1 MEILSKLY
9 IVLLA
14 VNMMFAISIIFLE
27 RRNVAAT
34 WSWLMVLVFFPIAG
48 FFLYIF
54 LGQNL
59 RKRKIY
65 RIKRQEIALITSQVE
80 HQAQR
85 LAKSELRCHDQ
96 SVHQYENLIYM
107 QLTTNYSLL
116 SADNEVEI
124 FTNGDEKFARL
135 LADIEAATDH
145 IHMLYYIVRDD
156 ELGRRVL
163 AALSRKAKEGVSIRF
178 LYDDFGSTPLSRQFF
193 TELRAAGGK
202 VFPFFPSKIPYLN
215 PRINYRNHRKIV
227 VIDGRAGYVG
237 GLNIGNE
244 YIGLDPYL
252 GYWRDT
258 HLRLSGGAL
267 FNLQGQFLMDWNL
280 ATGEGVSYGERYFPK
295 AEGKGKTAVQIV
307 TSGPNSKWHHI
318 RDGYVKMI
326 HSAKESVLLQSPYF
340 IPDDSLLNAMKIAAL
355 SGIDVRLMLPR
366 KADHKL
372 IRWASHSYVGEL
384 LEAGI
389 KCYFYEKGFLHAKTI
404 VVDGKIATVGTA
416 NLDIRSF
423 KLNFE
428 VNAFLYDT
436 QTSRRLAEIFHDDL
450 KDCSEE
456 TLAEYVRRSRFAR
469 FKESIAR
476 LISPIL

>member
-9 IVLLA
+9 IVLLV
-14 VNMMFAISIIFLE
+14 VNIMFALSIIFLE
-27 RRNVAAT
+27 RRNIAAT

-65 RIKRQEIALITSQVE
+65 RIKRQEIAMVSRQVE
-80 HQAQR
+80 EQATQLSHAR
-85 LAKSELRCHDQ
+85 LGCHDP
-96 SVHQYENLIYM
+96 SVYEYENLIYM
-107 QLTTNYSLL
+107 HLTTNYSLL
-116 SADNEVEI
+116 STDNKVDI
-124 FTNGDEKFARL
+124 FTDGNDKFAQL
-135 LADIEAATDH
+135 LQDIEAAQDH

-156 ELGRRVL
+156 ELGRRIL
-163 AALSRKAKEGVSIRF
+163 NALTKKAREGVAVRF
-178 LYDDFGSTPLSRQFF
+178 LYDDIGSSHLSRHFF
-193 TELRAAGGK
+193 DELRKAGGEA
-202 VFPFFPSKIPYLN
+202 VPFFPSKIPYIN

-227 VIDGRAGYVG
+227 VIDGKVGYVG
-237 GLNIGNE
+237 GFNIGNE
-244 YIGLDPYL
+244 YLGLDPYL

-258 HLRLSGGAL
+258 HLRLSGGAVL
-267 FNLQGQFLMDWNL
+267 HLQAPFFLDWNL
-280 ATGEGVSYGERYFPK
+280 ATGEGVAYDERYFPK
-295 AEGKGKTAVQIV
+295 VEGGGKTAIQIV

-355 SGIDVRLMLPR
+355 SGVDVKLMLPR
-366 KADHKL
+366 KADHKFT
-372 IRWASHSYVGEL
+372 RWASHSYVGEL
-384 LEAGI
+384 LESGI

-404 VVDGKIATVGTA
+404 VVDGKIASVGTA

-428 VNAFLYDT
+428 INAFVYDT
-436 QTSRRLAEIFHDDL
+436 ETACKLVHIFNEDL
-450 KDCSEE
+450 KECSEE
-456 TLAEYVRRSRFAR
+456 TLAEYIRRSRFAR

-476 LISPIL
+476 LVSPIL